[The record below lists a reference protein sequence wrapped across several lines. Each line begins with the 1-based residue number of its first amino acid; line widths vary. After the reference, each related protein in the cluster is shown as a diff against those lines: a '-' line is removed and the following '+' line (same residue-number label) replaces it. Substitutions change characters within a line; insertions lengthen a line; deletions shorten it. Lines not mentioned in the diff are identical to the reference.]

1 MPPLERAKFDA
12 FFMADHLAVL
22 SLVPMMAFRMARP
35 AHLIELPTSIAGP
48 YRSRDRWHAGRRTA
62 NDRGIAK
69 LLTPALTKAGFDIR
83 KIEKLLGGAVL
94 HTRERAGGG

>member
-35 AHLIELPTSIAGP
+35 AHLIELPPPRLPDRIAAATDGMLEE
-48 YRSRDRWHAGRRTA
+48 GRRT
-62 NDRGIAK
+62 
-69 LLTPALTKAGFDIR
+69 TAGSRNF
-83 KIEKLLGGAVL
+83 
-94 HTRERAGGG
+94 